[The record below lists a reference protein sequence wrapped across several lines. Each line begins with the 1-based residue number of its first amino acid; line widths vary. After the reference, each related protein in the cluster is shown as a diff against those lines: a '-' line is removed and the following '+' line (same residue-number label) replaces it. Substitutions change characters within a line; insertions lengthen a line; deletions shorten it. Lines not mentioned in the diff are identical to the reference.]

1 MYFGIVCF
9 FFLMKRRPPRSTLTD
24 TRLPYTTLFRSWSR
38 RRVGVWRPSCR
49 HLPHQ
54 EQAEP
59 ASGDR
64 AGHRREDIGGRL
76 RFMAAFEKHP
86 EFHAERGKGRET
98 AEDTDADEKP
108 RGFADIATDRKSTRL
123 NSSH

>member
-1 MYFGIVCF
+1 MI
-9 FFLMKRRPPRSTLTD
+9 RRPPRSTRTD
-24 TRLPYTTLFRSWSR
+24 TLLPYSSLFRFAGFWC
-38 RRVGVWRPSCR
+38 PSCR
-49 HLPHQ
+49 RLPHQ

-98 AEDTDADEKP
+98 AEE
-108 RGFADIATDRKSTRL
+108 DRKSVVEGKGGSVRADHGGSRL
-123 NSSH
+123 STHRRRAKGERRR